1 LIALGIGA
9 SRFAVRGASEVT
21 AHRALAAA
29 IGHANVS
36 ILESVISGG
45 AKAVVIENEILG
57 APLFEPHASVTFGVK
72 SGLCLLLCI
81 GKVGANARARRGSD
95 GKSSDTGNACGKY
108 ENGRVSHLNQAH

>member
-1 LIALGIGA
+1 MIALGIGA

-29 IGHANVS
+29 IGHADVS

-72 SGLCLLLCI
+72 SGLRLLLCI
-81 GKVGANARARRGSD
+81 GEVCADAGAWRRADGKGGGANDACRNEE
-95 GKSSDTGNACGKY
+95 KS
-108 ENGRVSHLNQAH
+108 RIQHI